1 MAFARP
7 RRSRDGVAPG
17 ERPTRGTARLIVRH
31 IAAQTLTLFLA
42 LALLLSLALG
52 LASVLLNRGEGAERR
67 GADRLHFYRIAAGSA
82 AEVRSA
88 LDAAEAL
95 GFVEAAE
102 VAEARDRFDQ
112 VVRILR
118 AITR

>member
-1 MAFARP
+1 MNPTTNGP
-7 RRSRDGVAPG
+7 R
-17 ERPTRGTARLIVRH
+17 
-31 IAAQTLTLFLA
+31 FLA
-42 LALLLSLALG
+42 YDRALEALRMLRAPLGRIRGANRSLADQLTR
-52 LASVLLNRGEGAERR
+52 AASSVLLNLGEGAERR